1 MKHEIDIA
9 TFLYLM
15 VIVIIYFLGTSM
27 GMTQEFVN
35 TDNFEKSIAKDIVA
49 IEFWAE
55 WNAANQF
62 NELDKLK
69 DCMVY
74 RVDISDS
81 MEIQMEYDVSAIP
94 TLIVFENGTEQAR
107 ILPNIMFKLEADKK
121 LVQHSVDT
129 LILNKF
135 Q

>member
-1 MKHEIDIA
+1 
-9 TFLYLM
+9 
-15 VIVIIYFLGTSM
+15 M

-94 TLIVFENGTEQAR
+94 TLFV
-107 ILPNIMFKLEADKK
+107 P
-121 LVQHSVDT
+121 
-129 LILNKF
+129 
-135 Q
+135 

>member
-1 MKHEIDIA
+1 MKHEIDIS

-107 ILPNIMFKLEADKK
+107 FLPNIMFKLEADKK